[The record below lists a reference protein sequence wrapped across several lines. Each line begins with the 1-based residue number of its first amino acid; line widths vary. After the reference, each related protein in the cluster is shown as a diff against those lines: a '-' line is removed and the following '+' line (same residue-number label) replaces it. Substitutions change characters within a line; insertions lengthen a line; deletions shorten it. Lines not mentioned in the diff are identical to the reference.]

1 MRSTGSIILEE
12 VANHKEADQRL
23 VGMISKISE
32 IESGE
37 LQTSLL
43 GRLA

>member
-1 MRSTGSIILEE
+1 MRSIGTIILEE
-12 VANHKEADQRL
+12 VANYKEADQRL
-23 VGMISKISE
+23 VGIISKISE
-32 IESGE
+32 IKSGE